1 MHRQTFRILFLLPTF
16 ILLVAGCGRQKASE
30 TESDSPQAA
39 PHQPLP
45 PKYQARY
52 DASVPPERIRI
63 EKAMADSVPVKLS
76 QVASTIE
83 YYMVGDDKYPITGVV
98 ATNEGFITLNQPK
111 LYLYR
116 QGVRRK
122 RVGLKTGYSNWI
134 NGCPR
139 IHFDKSSNRLYAY
152 LTRINEG
159 YAENYF
165 AELPP
170 LDSVLARVYYLYPDS
185 LPNRYFLPKETAP
198 VCYFSSDCFATYQ
211 EDEYGF
217 DNGIG
222 LFNLN
227 GDTLCLFT
235 VGIDSTIKRQ
245 YTLYQPPFFSTIYK
259 FDNRLTFR
267 LSFCDTIYHIMDN
280 QRYVPAYVTN
290 FGKSRLTAIENI
302 RNEDRKGKAWMRDM
316 EENAQALFFRIYQE
330 RTTTGGG
337 WLDEKREADKPSV
350 ERQIVYLKKSK
361 QTLALPNRSG
371 GLINDLDGGLP
382 FWPDGQTDGYLYMI
396 RPAKELKARIKLTGS
411 PKQEALKAFLAGVDE
426 KQNVLIVVK

>member
-1 MHRQTFRILFLLPTF
+1 MHRQTFRILFLLPTL
-16 ILLVAGCGRQKASE
+16 ILLAAGCGRQKASDAE
-30 TESDSPQAA
+30 PASPQAA

-63 EKAMADSVPVKLS
+63 EKAMADSVPVNLS

-83 YYMVGDDKYPITGVV
+83 YYMVGDNKYPITGVV
-98 ATNEGFITLNQPK
+98 ATNEGFIALNQPK

-134 NGCPR
+134 NESPR
-139 IHFDKSSNRLYAY
+139 IHFDKNSNRLYAY

-185 LPNRYFLPKETAP
+185 LPNRYFLPKGTDRIRF
-198 VCYFSSDCFATYQ
+198 FSSDRFATYK
-211 EDEYGF
+211 ENENEFYE
-217 DNGIG
+217 GIN
-222 LFNLN
+222 LFNLR
-227 GDTLCLFT
+227 GDTLCTFLA
-235 VGIDSTIKRQ
+235 GIDPTTKT
-245 YTLYQPPFFSTIYK
+245 YALYSHPLLNTIYQL
-259 FDNRLTFR
+259 DNRITFR
-267 LSFCDTIYHIMDN
+267 LSFCDTIYQILNETD
-280 QRYVPAYVTN
+280 YIPAYALD
-290 FGKSRLTAIENI
+290 FGKSRLSALELIQGA
-302 RNEDRKGKAWMRDM
+302 DRKGKAWMTDLK
-316 EENAQALFFRIYQE
+316 ENNQVVLLKVYRE
-330 RTTTGGG
+330 GGTTRGG

-350 ERQIVYLKKSK
+350 ERKIVYLKKSK